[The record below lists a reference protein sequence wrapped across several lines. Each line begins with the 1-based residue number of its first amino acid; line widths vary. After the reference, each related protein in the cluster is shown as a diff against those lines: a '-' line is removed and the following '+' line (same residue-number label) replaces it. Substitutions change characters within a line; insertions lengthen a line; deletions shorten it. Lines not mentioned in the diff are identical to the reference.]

1 MPGKGYNPGELLEFP
16 CEYQVKVIGAAG
28 DDFRHAVVTTVDSHS
43 PVAIDGVKCR
53 PSAQGKYQSVSILV
67 TLDNYQ
73 QLTRIYADLKQL
85 ADVKMLL

>member
-1 MPGKGYNPGELLEFP
+1 MTDKDYNPEELLEFP
-16 CEYQVKVIGAAG
+16 CEYQFKVIGAAG

-43 PVAIDGVKCR
+43 PVVTDAIKCR

-67 TLDNYQ
+67 TLHNYQ